1 MNLPMALYTETQEM
15 SPLWPEPIEHV
26 YQLLGGRD
34 ASAIAPKLPHLGL
47 SDILFMVLIMSM
59 PRERRPWGIATWMA
73 TTFMLSRTGL
83 YDLTERVQERLLQ
96 PPPKVRSLPVPEGE
110 GMMLSERR
118 LQRTVLTAAF
128 PGKMAIR
135 PMQEV
140 MAEAFGQS
148 RSVGWISEL
157 LSEAGDCAGEVLA
170 QVDTSPLG
178 PAIVLR
184 DETFFQDQP
193 LLLVVEPVSATIL
206 FAQALPDRQAD
217 TWGLALLMTQ
227 DQGVT
232 IAGVV
237 EDMARMYGKSLI
249 QAELDLAVQ
258 KDVWHLEREGK
269 QVKQDLERMA
279 LRATRNVV
287 RLEKQLLKQWDD
299 ALFAEHYIS
308 AVVREERLYE
318 QHAQFSCWLEH
329 LCDALEVVD
338 WRSGEIRDRAINEWL
353 LTETLSALEAIDHP
367 RVQKWVKSLHY
378 HQAQLLTYLDWL
390 TASLQPYELELVQH
404 LDSPEVRKQFMR
416 RVARCWRLRQ
426 GIINGHNG
434 LRSHLKLAQQDL
446 DALLAFAPQLSP
458 LADRLIEVLDAAAR
472 TSSMIENIN
481 GLLKQFLH
489 NRRAFRNSDTL
500 QNYLNLFTLWHNMR
514 VFARGKRQG
523 QSPYQRAGIDV
534 GADDWLSLIGYPAA
548 E

>member
-1 MNLPMALYTETQEM
+1 MALYTETQEM

-26 YQLLGGRD
+26 YQLLGGGD

-47 SDILFMVLIMSM
+47 SDILFMVMIMSL

-83 YDLTERVQERLLQ
+83 YDLTGRVQERLLQ
-96 PPPKVRSLPVPEGE
+96 PPVKVRSLPAPDK
-110 GMMLSERR
+110 LSEQR

-140 MAEAFGQS
+140 LGEAFGQS

-157 LSEAGDCAGEVLA
+157 LSEAGECAGQVLA

-184 DETFFQDQP
+184 DETFFQSQP
-193 LLLVVEPVSATIL
+193 LLLVVEPVSASIL

-237 EDMARMYGKSLI
+237 EDMAKMYGKSLV

-279 LRATRNVV
+279 LRATRKVTQ
-287 RLEKQLLKQWDD
+287 LEKQLLKQWDD
-299 ALFAEHYIS
+299 TLFAEHYIPTI
-308 AVVREERLYE
+308 AKENRLYE
-318 QHAQFSCWLEH
+318 QHDQFSCWLEH

-353 LTETLSALEAIDHP
+353 LVESLTAMAEIDHP
-367 RVQKWVKSLHY
+367 RVQKWVKSLRR
-378 HQAQLLTYLDWL
+378 HQKQLFTYLDWL
-390 TASLQPYELELVQH
+390 AVSLQPYEAELALY
-404 LDSPEVRKQFMR
+404 LDTPEERNQFMR
-416 RVARCWRLRQ
+416 RVARCWRLGQ
-426 GIINGHNG
+426 GVINGHKG
-434 LRSHLKLAQQDL
+434 LRSLLELAQQDL
-446 DALLAFAPQLSP
+446 EALLASAPQFSP
-458 LADRLIEVLDAAAR
+458 LANLLIELLDAAAR

-489 NRRAFRNSDTL
+489 NRRAFRNSETL

-523 QSPYQRAGIDV
+523 MSPYQRAGIDV
-534 GADDWLSLIGYPAA
+534 GTDDWLSLIGYPKAA
-548 E
+548 